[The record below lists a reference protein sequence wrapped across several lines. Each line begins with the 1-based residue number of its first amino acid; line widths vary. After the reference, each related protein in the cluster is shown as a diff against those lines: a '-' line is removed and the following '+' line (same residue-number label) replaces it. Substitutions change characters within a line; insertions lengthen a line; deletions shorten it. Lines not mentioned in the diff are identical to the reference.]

1 MRKRPLIGGS
11 LHDGL
16 LNMGKIG
23 HHYEETSSDRRVPT

>member
-1 MRKRPLIGGS
+1 MTGYLMGKIGHHYEGLLIGGS

-23 HHYEETSSDRRVPT
+23 PL

>member
-23 HHYEETSSDRRVPT
+23 HYEKTSSDRRVPT